1 MLGFDV
7 LVHLLVSADEILEVF
22 MGIAS
27 ILFKNRDDGL
37 PDGVQSFG
45 VEVGT
50 VGLVFVI
57 DVEFKVTG

>member
-1 MLGFDV
+1 
-7 LVHLLVSADEILEVF
+7 

-37 PDGVQSFG
+37 PNGVQSFG

-57 DVEFKVTG
+57 DVEFKVT